1 VGSGPVDDSLF
12 AAVGRSLCACPHP
25 HRSGSRRLFRICHLS
40 CIRAHISQWVII
52 YVASTWLI
60 SYPPHSSHFGNT
72 CLVFVNF
79 LPFSN
84 RRFPYLG
91 LVGIFAAQIIHSGF
105 LFQFVRQVTSV
116 GIPYTR
122 HSQGP
127 LPQEGMCHD
136 VTTTLFFCPH
146 LATSCFALRESSSC
160 LSFRHFPLT
169 ETASSCTPQLPTP
182 TTVQ

>member
-1 VGSGPVDDSLF
+1 MTACLPRWAAPYALARTRTVREVVD
-12 AAVGRSLCACPHP
+12 C
-25 HRSGSRRLFRICHLS
+25 SGSATC
-40 CIRAHISQWVII
+40 RAFVHTLPNGSS